1 MEAPRGAIAG
11 DRAPASTSGAPG
23 PSAAGGDLAA
33 RLETVR
39 VRLKTWEVD
48 FARTHGR
55 QPNRDDARAAPGM
68 REMYGEYRELKAAMD
83 KENARAAVRGKPTSP
98 AATPPSRRSPRHARR
113 QPAPLADA
121 SGLRANV
128 PPHALGFRPRTT
140 TTLPPARP
148 ESSDDDDD
156 DVVDATPVKLPTRV
170 QPDRAAKSPART
182 VPARDP
188 RRDVH
193 DPMASP
199 PPKPKPRATP
209 TVTDTVSTA
218 TTTESPKLSRPKLP
232 RGSSRR
238 RRPRGA
244 SALHAR
250 RRFAS
255 RPRAPRRERERRAP
269 REVSPA
275 SPPNARKETVAMGSP
290 SNLCCAT
297 RAARSAM
304 RFAPTGLRVATR
316 GRRR

>member
-113 QPAPLADA
+113 QPAPSRTPRDSA
-121 SGLRANV
+121 RTC
-128 PPHALGFRPRTT
+128 PRTPSASDPG
-140 TTLPPARP
+140 PPPPSPR
-148 ESSDDDDD
+148 
-156 DVVDATPVKLPTRV
+156 PTRK
-170 QPDRAAKSPART
+170 QRRRRRRRRGRHPGQASHPRPTRSRGRIPART

-232 RGSSRR
+232 PRVFAAPAPAGRVARFTRGADSRR
-238 RRPRGA
+238 DRGRRG
-244 SALHAR
+244 
-250 RRFAS
+250 
-255 RPRAPRRERERRAP
+255 ERERRAP